1 MRAARVAKNCI
12 VTSGRKI
19 MLINKN
25 VESLFAKFQETRQ
38 HGENANWNL
47 SKIVCDWNVNFTW
60 IHISFK
66 SVLTVAISSVGL
78 ARQVWTMSR
87 LGQNW
92 GNGDGCKVEA
102 GPKSYL
108 NVLNHTL
115 LYKII
120 PAIPYN
126 NLPYQIILYHTPQ
139 HCTNFFLKPSHYS
152 SFIWYTK
159 WPPFCTVKPY
169 KNIAI
174 TW

>member
-47 SKIVCDWNVNFTW
+47 FKIVYDWNVNFTW

-108 NVLNHTL
+108 NVPNHTL
-115 LYKII
+115 IYKII
-120 PAIPYN
+120 PAIRVGHANAEYAEYADYAHMRN
-126 NLPYQIILYHTPQ
+126 MRMRIENLIHIFHIQREKISLFKRQ
-139 HCTNFFLKPSHYS
+139 
-152 SFIWYTK
+152 
-159 WPPFCTVKPY
+159 
-169 KNIAI
+169 
-174 TW
+174 